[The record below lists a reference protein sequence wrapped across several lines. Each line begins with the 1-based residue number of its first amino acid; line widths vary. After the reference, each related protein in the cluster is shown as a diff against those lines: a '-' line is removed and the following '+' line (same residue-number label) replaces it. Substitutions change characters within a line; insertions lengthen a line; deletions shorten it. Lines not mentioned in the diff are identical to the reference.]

1 MSQQLL
7 IRTALRRS
15 HTSQEELMVE
25 NDVVSQDDTAA
36 QAAAQAAA
44 YNQLLPTPSPTP
56 PYSPP
61 HDLALGSA
69 FLPGSVL
76 GLFYVRRITHLRSR
90 SAG

>member
-1 MSQQLL
+1 
-7 IRTALRRS
+7 
-15 HTSQEELMVE
+15 MVE

-44 YNQLLPTPSPTP
+44 HNKLLPSPSPTP
-56 PYSPP
+56 ILPHTTSP
-61 HDLALGSA
+61 SA

>member
-44 YNQLLPTPSPTP
+44 HNKLLPSPLP
-56 PYSPP
+56 HAHSPP
-61 HDLALGSA
+61 HDLALC
-69 FLPGSVL
+69 LPSGQRTRL
-76 GLFYVRRITHLRSR
+76 ILC
-90 SAG
+90 A

>member
-1 MSQQLL
+1 
-7 IRTALRRS
+7 
-15 HTSQEELMVE
+15 MVE

-44 YNQLLPTPSPTP
+44 HNKLLPSPLPHAHTT
-56 PYSPP
+56 SP
-61 HDLALGSA
+61 SA

-76 GLFYVRRITHLRSR
+76 GLFCVRRITHLRSR